1 MLDNHTSTQTTLPI
15 DSSSSVREYSGEVVY
30 LFAFD
35 VAYEMPRTPLRELL
49 GQPVAQFSVDA
60 SKRSPRQLFFHKPQM
75 VRMHPVQR
83 VGPLGPVNVQFN
95 IKLLPV
101 GAISISVHVPFSVAS
116 IEDLVV
122 YHDLQFSTGPLNSEV
137 RQLAEN
143 IRTELASYFIRP
155 VPQLAEEE
163 AYTVFCIESPMSNG
177 VGKII
182 PAESWLHANRRKI
195 AALLTQ
201 ESNPESLSHQ
211 ESDESTMRHL
221 SYYEQDVVV
230 VDWDAALIVDDKKN
244 FEETLYLMELANLQL
259 AELEAYDRLLDD
271 ALDRAY
277 RDLREAAW
285 HQRRNVLG
293 DLREIRIDMTRLSD
307 ELSNITK
314 FFGDWHMARIYQNLA
329 TRFHL
334 ADWHRTI
341 DEKLNTLD
349 DLYQLLHHDQN
360 NLWMLVLEIAI
371 VLLFIIDVLII
382 LYQGSATGVK
392 P

>member
-1 MLDNHTSTQTTLPI
+1 M
-15 DSSSSVREYSGEVVY
+15 
-30 LFAFD
+30 
-35 VAYEMPRTPLRELL
+35 RELL

-60 SKRSPRQLFFHKPQM
+60 SKRSPRQLFFYKPQM
-75 VRMHPVQR
+75 VRLPPVQR
-83 VGPLGPVNVQFN
+83 VGPHGPVDVQFD

-101 GAISISVHVPFSVAS
+101 GAISISVHVPFSVHS

-122 YHDLQFSTGPLNSEV
+122 YHDLQFSTGSLNTEV
-137 RQLAEN
+137 RQLAEK
-143 IRTELASYFIRP
+143 IRTELVSYFIRP
-155 VPQLAEEE
+155 VPQLDEEE
-163 AYTVFCIESPMSNG
+163 AYTVFCLESPMTNG
-177 VGKII
+177 NGNVI
-182 PAESWLHANRRKI
+182 PAESWLHSNRRKI

-201 ESNPESLSHQ
+201 ENNPDSLSHQ

-221 SYYEQDVVV
+221 SYYEDDMVV
-230 VDWDAALIVDDKKN
+230 VDWDAALIADDKRN

-271 ALDRAY
+271 ALERAY

-285 HQRRNVLG
+285 HQRRNVLN
-293 DLREIRIDMTRLSD
+293 DLREIRIDMTRSSD

-314 FFGDWHMARIYQNLA
+314 FFGDWHMARIYQSLA

-334 ADWHRTI
+334 NDWHRTI

-360 NLWMLVLEIAI
+360 NLWMLVLEITI

-382 LYQGSATGVK
+382 LYQGSGSGLK